1 MCQSDDRRTE
11 PLPEWDPL
19 HRPACF
25 DVATCSASGSTVNV
39 DLATC
44 TAAASDATNF
54 AVVKP
59 AGSEGVCTAT
69 SCIAPLRMDPIEG
82 WSVAGGTVSFPP
94 AVCSA
99 LAAGRASGVI
109 ASNACPTWSSEQ
121 RFCATP

>member
-1 MCQSDDRRTE
+1 MLCCGVSF
-11 PLPEWDPL
+11 PLNEG
-19 HRPACF
+19 A
-25 DVATCSASGSTVNV
+25 VNATVRHSSRENLYQGSSVLQALYSRLASRSVPYP
-39 DLATC
+39 
-44 TAAASDATNF
+44 

-82 WSVAGGTVSFPP
+82 WSVTGGTVSFPP

-109 ASNACPTWSSEQ
+109 ASNACPTWSPEQ